1 MHKQLLEKI
10 KKNTPGGDMNKIKLP
25 QMDCETVSREIGD
38 FVIKTV
44 VAVGANG
51 CVVGLSGGVDSSTT
65 AALINRAFAGYN
77 AQNEQHLELV
87 GYILPTRIN
96 KKADVQDAETLAKA
110 LGLRYELHSI
120 EKLLEAFK
128 STNPEAFEENY
139 HRGNLISRV
148 RANVLSTKA
157 ATEHKIVA
165 GTGNRDED
173 FGIGYYTLFGDGA
186 VHLSPIA
193 GLSKR
198 LVRKMALFLGVDKSI
213 VNRVP
218 AAGLEPGQ
226 SDFKDLGYDYDVVEL
241 VTEGLQQGLTGTQL
255 ATHDQV
261 APLVEKQIT
270 NYRSVFGKPQLNSV
284 EKVINDINRRHQ
296 SAKAKVKIIHPPTPQ
311 ISLTYS

>member
-1 MHKQLLEKI
+1 M
-10 KKNTPGGDMNKIKLP
+10 TVIKLP
-25 QMDCETVSREIGD
+25 RMNCDTVSREIGD
-38 FVIKTV
+38 FVIDTV
-44 VAVGANG
+44 LGLGASG
-51 CVVGLSGGVDSSTT
+51 CVVGLSGGVDSITT

-77 AQNEQHLELV
+77 TQKDKKLELV

-96 KKADVQDAETLAKA
+96 KKADVQDAETLVKA
-110 LGLRYELHSI
+110 LAIRYEIHSI
-120 EKLLEAFK
+120 EKLVDAFK
-128 STNPEAFEENY
+128 ISNPEAFEANY

-157 ATEHKIVA
+157 AAEHKILA

-198 LVRKMALFLGVDKSI
+198 LVREMALFLGVDETI

-218 AAGLEPGQ
+218 SAGLEPGQ

-241 VTEGLQQGLTGTQL
+241 VTEGLEQGFTSKQL
-255 ATHDQV
+255 ATHDPV
-261 APLVEKQIT
+261 ASLVEKQIAHYQT
-270 NYRSVFGKPQLNSV
+270 SYGEPQLDSV
-284 EKVINDINRRHQ
+284 EKVIADIHRRHLT
-296 SAKAKVKIIHPPTPQ
+296 AMGKVKIVHPPTPQ
-311 ISLTYS
+311 ITLTYD